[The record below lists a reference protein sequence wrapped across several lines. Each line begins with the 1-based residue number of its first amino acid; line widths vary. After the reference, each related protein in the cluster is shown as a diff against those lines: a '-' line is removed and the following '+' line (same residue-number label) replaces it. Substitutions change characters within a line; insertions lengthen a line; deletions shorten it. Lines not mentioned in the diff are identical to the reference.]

1 MNVSASS
8 PPTGKRAE
16 FERQAVVHLNAV
28 YSTAM
33 RLTRNPRDAEDLTQD
48 AMLRAFRFW
57 DSYEPGTNCRAWLI
71 KILTNLYF
79 NEFRK
84 AARQR
89 EIHQAA
95 GIEQASTQQVLIDVG
110 RPSHQSPEQALLAG
124 TLSDGVAAALA
135 GLPAEFRAAIALCDM
150 QGLSYQETAD
160 ALGCPVGTVMSRLF
174 RGRRH
179 LRTALASQGLGAQT
193 PPIAARPAPRGGVDL
208 AAYRAAAQK
217 RKVAP

>member
-1 MNVSASS
+1 MSDSS
-8 PPTGKRAE
+8 PPTGKRAD

-57 DSYEPGTNCRAWLI
+57 DNYEPGTNCRAWLL

-89 EIHQAA
+89 EIHHAA
-95 GIEQASTQQVLIDVG
+95 GIEQAATQQVLIDAD

-135 GLPAEFRAAIALCDM
+135 SLPAEFRAAIALCDM

-174 RGRRH
+174 RGRRL
-179 LRTALASQGLGAQT
+179 LRAALAGQGSGAQAT
-193 PPIAARPAPRGGVDL
+193 SGGATKTSRGVVDL
-208 AAYRAAAQK
+208 AAYREQAQK
-217 RKVAP
+217 KKAAP

>member
-1 MNVSASS
+1 MSESS
-8 PPTGKRAE
+8 TTTGKRAD
-16 FERQAVVHLNAV
+16 FERHAVVHLNAV

-57 DSYEPGTNCRAWLI
+57 DNFEPGTNCRAWLL

-89 EIHQAA
+89 EIHHAAGVEQAA
-95 GIEQASTQQVLIDVG
+95 TQQVLIDAD

-135 GLPAEFRAAIALCDM
+135 SLPAEFRAAIALCDM

-174 RGRRH
+174 RGRRL
-179 LRTALASQGLGAQT
+179 LRTALAGRGTQ
-193 PPIAARPAPRGGVDL
+193 AASERAATPRGGIVDL
-208 AAYRAAAQK
+208 AAYREQAQK
-217 RKVAP
+217 KKVAT